1 MTNERAIQMIR
12 ESNREADKAEKL
24 AAMYAMDDVIFDD
37 IDVWLSKPIHTH
49 IEQFIMIGRDVL
61 EDYMCEP
68 LTSEEKQRT
77 FAEGALGIAE
87 SMYHYAKIYHEL
99 KEESS
104 SER

>member
-1 MTNERAIQMIR
+1 MTNEKAIKMIQ
-12 ESNREADKAEKL
+12 ESNVEPDKAEKL
-24 AAMYAMDDVIFDD
+24 AVMYAMDDIIFDD
-37 IDVWLSKPIHTH
+37 IDVWLNKPIHTH
-49 IEQFIMIGRDVL
+49 IEQFILIGRDVL

-77 FAEGALGIAE
+77 FAEGTLGIAK

-99 KEESS
+99 KEESL